1 MTRRVALALL
11 LALLLQG
18 GEPVDLSIVHRI
30 KSEAFEHSRVME
42 HLYCLTDVNGPR
54 LTNSPAF
61 RDSAEWVAKRLK
73 EYGIEHVSFEK
84 WGPFGPGWECTH
96 FAGHLRKP
104 QYAPL
109 IGYPLAWSPGT
120 DGPIQ
125 GEPVLMILTSEADFA
140 KYKGS
145 LKGRMVMTEGMRD
158 LPLSISPAG
167 RRWTDG
173 ELSEMARAPEPM
185 APAFAP
191 VPAPPDPAAALRGKL
206 NRFLIDEG
214 VALLITPGQRGD
226 FGTIQAK
233 GVPSRT
239 GIPPL
244 PPPTVAIAAEQY
256 NRIARLL
263 SRHIPVQVEF
273 DIRVRWFDRPVDAF
287 NVIAEIPGGAK
298 RHEVVMMGAHLDSWN
313 SGTGAT
319 DDAAGVAVVME
330 AARILKVLGLKL
342 DRTVRLGFWAA
353 EEHGLLGS
361 RAYVNAHLA
370 DGDTKSPKPEHARLS
385 CYFNFD
391 GGAGRIRGVYLQ
403 GNDMARPVFQDWLT
417 PFHDLGAR
425 TVSPR
430 AVHGSDHDCYDAV
443 GLPGFQFIQ
452 DPLDY
457 FTRTHHTNMD
467 LYDRAP
473 PGDLMQSA
481 AILAS
486 FVYNAAT
493 RNEMFPRKPALGR
506 VK

>member
-1 MTRRVALALL
+1 MTRRLILALL
-11 LALLLQG
+11 LPLLLHG
-18 GEPVDLSIVHRI
+18 AEPVDLSVVHRI
-30 KSEAFEHSRVME
+30 ESEAFGNSKVME
-42 HLYCLTDVNGPR
+42 HLFYLTDANGPR

-73 EYGIEHVSFEK
+73 EYGIDHVSFEK

-96 FAGHLRKP
+96 FAGHLQKP

-109 IGYPLAWSPGT
+109 IGFPMAWSPGT
-120 DGPIQ
+120 GGPIQ
-125 GEPVLMILTSEADFA
+125 GEPVLMILTSEADLA

-145 LKGRMVMTEGMRD
+145 LKGRIVMTEGIRD
-158 LPLSISPAG
+158 LPLSNGPAA

-173 ELSEMARAPEPM
+173 KLSDMERAAEPV

-191 VPAPPDPAAALRGKL
+191 TPARPDPAAALRGKL
-206 NRFLIDEG
+206 NQFLIDEG
-214 VALLITPGQRGD
+214 VALLVTPGQRGD
-226 FGTIQAK
+226 FGTVQAK
-233 GVPSRT
+233 AVPSRT

-244 PPPTVAIAAEQY
+244 PPPAVAIATEHY
-256 NRIARLL
+256 NRIVRLL
-263 SRHIPVQVEF
+263 LKHIPVQVEF
-273 DIRVRWFDRPVDAF
+273 DIRVRWLDQPLDAF

-298 RHEVVMMGAHLDSWN
+298 RDEVVMMGAHLDSWN

-319 DDAAGVAVVME
+319 DNAAGVAVVIE
-330 AARILKVLGLKL
+330 AARILKALGLKL
-342 DRTVRLGFWAA
+342 DRTVRLGFWGG

-361 RAYVNAHLA
+361 RAYVNAHFA
-370 DGDTKSPKPEHARLS
+370 DGASKSPKPEHARLS

-391 GGAGRIRGVYLQ
+391 GGAGRIRGIYLQ
-403 GNDMARPVFQDWLT
+403 GNDLARPVFEDWLT

-430 AVHGSDHDCYDAV
+430 VVHGSDHDSYDAA
-443 GLPGFQFIQ
+443 GLPGFHFIQ

-457 FTRTHHTNMD
+457 FTRTHHSNMD
-467 LYDRAP
+467 LYDRVQ

-486 FVYNAAT
+486 FIYNAAT
-493 RNEMFPRKPALGR
+493 RNDMLPRKPAHPAF
-506 VK
+506 